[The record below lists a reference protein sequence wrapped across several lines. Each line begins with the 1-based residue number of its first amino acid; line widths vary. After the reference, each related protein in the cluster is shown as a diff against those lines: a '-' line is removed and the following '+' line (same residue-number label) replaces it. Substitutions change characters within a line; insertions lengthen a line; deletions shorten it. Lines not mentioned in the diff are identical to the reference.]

1 MHAALETGAAHL
13 GGRGVWICT
22 GMSDGCVT
30 LTSAAARGEFH
41 DVYYVIL
48 TFSAAKY
55 EKIGGFTY
63 VITM

>member
-13 GGRGVWICT
+13 GGRGVWTCT

-30 LTSAAARGEFH
+30 LTSARGEFH
-41 DVYYVIL
+41 DFYYVIL

-55 EKIGGFTY
+55 EKIGSFTY